1 MIFKTMPNELNGVI
15 NKVGILNR
23 SFADLKNAMSVN
35 GIRGLFNGLSP
46 FITSKDISNINEYNR
61 LVSVEGLSSQT
72 AWYRTMLSSSK
83 AAQLLFEDKKNL
95 IKTDNGLIL
104 SEKTLTQ
111 ATNSMTLAAKT
122 ASIGLKTFSI
132 AGNMLVMWGI
142 SEAISAIV
150 TAVDEYSN
158 RVQYAQERLDTF
170 NETVTNSKNEL
181 RTQEDWIK
189 EHGKRY
195 EELSHGIDNYGH
207 NVSLTTDEMNEYNS
221 LTRDIQ
227 SMFPSMVTGYNEQ
240 NNAIIRMK
248 GSVEALTE
256 SYKANVNAA
265 HADVLTDASK
275 NFGDYKTSIE
285 DAVVSKNSIQ
295 SLIGTEKITGYLQQN
310 RSLSFEIGD
319 VQYDFSKVLGNDIY
333 DELVAEIKQ
342 TKHVPGIVG
351 RYDFNFSNLSAGLQ
365 KKIRAAL
372 TTADATIK
380 TETSKIKP
388 ILEAFVYGNSG
399 KDSGYDKLSEEG
411 KQVIRNVVSSL
422 DDSFYTQFDSDT
434 DMASYFFSHFIEPLK
449 DGLDNTDLAVKIN
462 SLFSLN
468 QNDYS
473 SYQDYV
479 NAVNDII
486 NQIRESRDPKGNLL
500 YSEEQ
505 IDGLKNLFGIGKVNA
520 NGDLSGQDLI
530 DVAKDK
536 YSSIDGAD
544 DYIATLNEKELR
556 VLYDLEPN
564 ESKSLDDLKH
574 AIANLYKEAEQET
587 STVPLSFKQAWNSIG
602 TSGDEEKDKTALE
615 TKEKLLELAEAGKL
629 TKQAFRNSS
638 IADDFLNQT
647 KLSAEEAT
655 QKINELISSADQL
668 ASMKTGISSISTIL
682 GEKKEN
688 QSSKKTRTK
697 GISADTLA
705 GMPDDI
711 KEQTKE
717 YEYFV
722 EVLGDG
728 TKEMDDCRD
737 AANKLATAYI
747 TSNNFLSNLTKENK
761 DYYKSVL
768 KEMGV
773 ENAAEVVT
781 AALNKQK
788 VNAKISTFDMKNS
801 TEQEIS
807 TLGSYVKSLDDSSKA
822 LAYYTL
828 QQQIANN
835 NALDTSD
842 SVKNL
847 LKLAKQCGITG
858 EAILI
863 LKSLISNMQ
872 LLESGQITTS
882 GLEVDTRHAGEAQ
895 NHLED
900 EISSAKKRLKKIIK
914 KGMEAGTSPK
924 VTPKSSS
931 GSKSGSKK
939 EKSDKSKSTQQ
950 FDWINRSLDR
960 LSSRLDLIKAK
971 YDNLFNNKKAK
982 DSDSLLKLRNK
993 NLDKQYKLLVKT
1005 VRHQEKAQKKY
1016 TKKAD
1021 GVRISKDKKEDASL
1035 KKAVR
1040 EGRIKSKSMNKLIH
1054 SYGEPKAEKIQKYQ
1068 EWYDKAREAEKN
1080 KISAQTSRREN
1091 RIQKYQNLADTAEQR
1106 KSLAQAGKENAGT
1119 AEDKNG
1125 YIEQEK
1131 ESIETSYEYQIRIA
1145 RLKKDSLEADRLM
1158 AEKTKELLD
1167 LEIEQH
1173 QNLADKH
1180 QSLLDQ
1186 YSAEKELAA
1195 NASKKNAIIAQEQA
1209 ATKDLYA
1216 EKIAIAGL
1224 EGNISEQ
1231 QQLQA
1236 EQSKQLRDLEVE
1248 THQNLVDEYQAEL
1261 DKSSAE
1267 KENVKTSGEKNA
1279 IVDREKQLTAQL
1291 YAEKIKIA
1299 ECEGSITEKQQLQA
1313 EFTRQML
1320 LLEKE
1325 KFDHISHY
1333 YENLMRRENNAYT
1346 DLKGAT
1352 EELEA
1357 RGLAVSG
1364 KLYESQIAINNEKKK
1379 LYEKE
1384 LLSLNEQLHSIEQ
1397 ETDEWYDA
1405 VDAIQSCKNGIAE
1418 LTRDTQTLAQ
1428 ASRNVSFELSDKIIS
1443 RYDLISSEYD
1453 LLIEFMSGKNHTDDK
1468 TGIFTKE
1475 GTATLGAYYAKLLLA
1490 KNEMETFQASMS
1502 DMYQKLQSGEKGYTD
1517 QKAWDEYYGYM
1528 DKAFQ
1533 LEKAYYGLRQDM
1545 AGQMEKRYTAE
1556 LECLQDIINKRKELL
1571 QTEKDEYDYRRTIEE
1586 KTKNIGT
1593 LAKQIQALNGDDSE
1607 AARTKLQQLRVSLD
1621 DAQKDLQDTEYDR
1634 WLSDQQTMLDDLY
1647 NEFHD
1652 FIDGKLSDTD
1662 ALFNEALTYLKEK
1675 DIGAE
1680 ISDVLHTYADTYG
1693 HTYSPD
1699 FMNIQTALGK
1709 EGDIVKAIT
1718 GVSATISEK
1727 YQNQL
1732 KATQD
1737 AGNVIRL
1744 ISEIGQV
1751 DYDGEGRKRLIEA
1764 ENAYHSL
1771 SPEAKSIVDTTS
1783 VNGLTT
1789 LKQKQTEWV
1798 GITEARKQETARAEQ
1813 AAAQQRLE
1821 AENQQKREAFKNLI
1835 RRTYLADAHTYA
1847 NTSTQF
1853 VSNLKLDKLLMAN
1866 GLFREDNYPL
1876 SEAGVK
1882 SIMTQLGFSR
1892 SESHDMDSMYN
1903 YMKNIGFSEGG
1914 IAQTIQ
1920 NVPGMNG
1927 DHGWATLTKGEA
1939 VLTPQQAKD
1948 FKILAQN
1955 LNVLNPAVHM
1965 LQHLSGP
1972 NVNAVS
1978 PANSTTIGDVH
1989 VTVDLPNVT
1998 NYDEFKQKMQSDPK
2012 IEQMFKSM
2020 IWDKGSLSKYRINV
2034 R

>member
-1 MIFKTMPNELNGVI
+1 MLRTWNNAVKQGCTNQETFNTIIAAADDKTKMYFASLNKGKGTI
-15 NKVGILNR
+15 E
-23 SFADLKNAMSVN
+23 
-35 GIRGLFNGLSP
+35 GLRTACGNLS
-46 FITSKDISNINEYNR
+46 
-61 LVSVEGLSSQT
+61 LSSQ
-72 AWYRTMLSSSK
+72 AAALGMKALS
-83 AAQLLFEDKKNL
+83 L
-95 IKTDNGLIL
+95 
-104 SEKTLTQ
+104 
-111 ATNSMTLAAKT
+111 
-122 ASIGLKTFSI
+122 
-132 AGNMLVMWGI
+132 AGNMLVSMAISFGI
-142 SEAISAIV
+142 SELIQGIDYLINYEEKQKEALENAKAATEEAARSIRDLKSEMSDTSSKAQSLSSEYAKLVQGVDPFTNENRKLSTEQYERFLDVNNQLAQLFPSLTKNYDQNGNAILGLSGNVDTV
-150 TAVDEYSN
+150 TASIQRLVEQQNNLAKVDMQKHLDEYVNGADDSDGIFK
-158 RVQYAQERLDTF
+158 VLEGYKKD
-170 NETVTNSKNEL
+170 VKNS
-181 RTQEDWIK
+181 
-189 EHGKRY
+189 EHD
-195 EELSHGIDNYGH
+195 L
-207 NVSLTTDEMNEYNS
+207 NS
-221 LTRDIQ
+221 LKETYDK
-227 SMFPSMVTGYNEQ
+227 MMANTGGEYFATNGRAWNDYLDDAKDKLGQEAYDALYHATVYGQ
-240 NNAIIRMK
+240 GEGFGGQTTYTIDFSRLQLDETTK
-248 GSVEALTE
+248 GKITE
-256 SYKANVNAA
+256 SYTTFYQ
-265 HADVLTDASK
+265 DLASTLDTKKSELETK
-275 NFGDYKTSIE
+275 NHEMSDTMMVWVE
-285 DAVVSKNSIQ
+285 DLDLYKNSDNDTFKRLIESMVGSIQ
-295 SLIGTEKITGYLQQN
+295 WSDLQIEEGNLDEAKQFIQQLVINPLASACKDPNTKLEIVSAANSLFTL
-310 RSLSFEIGD
+310 
-319 VQYDFSKVLGNDIY
+319 DFSKMSYKDASAKINNFVRTIRDNINKSLPQELQKSDSDIY
-333 DELVAEIKQ
+333 HMFGLGDYQ
-342 TKHVPGIVG
+342 
-351 RYDFNFSNLSAGLQ
+351 NLSDKMSNSLSDLAPKGSEDYKRLEKYTDAFTQ
-365 KKIRAAL
+365 KQAEAWLTATNGAKNAA
-372 TTADATIK
+372 
-380 TETSKIKP
+380 
-388 ILEAFVYGNSG
+388 EA
-399 KDSGYDKLSEEG
+399 
-411 KQVIRNVVSSL
+411 IRN
-422 DDSFYTQFDSDT
+422 YERT
-434 DMASYFFSHFIEPLK
+434 
-449 DGLDNTDLAVKIN
+449 
-462 SLFSLN
+462 LN
-468 QNDYS
+468 
-473 SYQDYV
+473 
-479 NAVNDII
+479 A
-486 NQIRESRDPKGNLL
+486 
-500 YSEEQ
+500 
-505 IDGLKNLFGIGKVNA
+505 
-520 NGDLSGQDLI
+520 
-530 DVAKDK
+530 AKD
-536 YSSIDGAD
+536 
-544 DYIATLNEKELR
+544 
-556 VLYDLEPN
+556 
-564 ESKSLDDLKH
+564 
-574 AIANLYKEAEQET
+574 T
-587 STVPLSFKQAWNSIG
+587 SPTSFSEAWNSIG
-602 TSGDEEKDKTALE
+602 TSGDEEKDKAALE

-638 IADDFLNQT
+638 IADDFLKQT

-668 ASMKTGISSISTIL
+668 ASLKTGISSISSIL
-682 GEKKEN
+682 REKNEY
-688 QSSKKTRTK
+688 QSTKKTRNK
-697 GISADTLA
+697 GIAADTLA

-711 KEQTKE
+711 KAQTKE
-717 YEYFV
+717 YKDFV

-728 TKEMDDCRD
+728 TSSMDACK
-737 AANKLATAYI
+737 AAASSLATAYVN
-747 TSNNFLSNLTKENK
+747 SGNFLSNLTDENK
-761 DYYKSVL
+761 EYYKSVL
-768 KEMGV
+768 EEMGV
-773 ENAAEVVT
+773 ENAAEIVEHARNKQIVGTRIATLNLT
-781 AALNKQK
+781 AA
-788 VNAKISTFDMKNS
+788 

-807 TLGSYVKSLDDSSKA
+807 ELGSYITALDGTSTA
-822 LAYYTL
+822 LGYYVL
-828 QQQIANN
+828 QQQIAKH

-842 SVKNL
+842 SINH
-847 LKLAKQCGITG
+847 LKTLAEQCGITG
-858 EAILI
+858 EAIALMT
-863 LKSLISNMQ
+863 SLADDAKEVENYLNNGGEHDKHAGDVISN
-872 LLESGQITTS
+872 IDYKNR
-882 GLEVDTRHAGEAQ
+882 V
-895 NHLED
+895 
-900 EISSAKKRLKKIIK
+900 KKKKDRLKKLINQGK
-914 KGMEAGTSPK
+914 KPK
-924 VTPKSSS
+924 LQINEDKTKNKSES
-931 GSKSGSKK
+931 GKESKNR
-939 EKSDKSKSTQQ
+939 SDKPKSTQQ

-971 YDNLFNNKKAK
+971 YDNLFNSKKAK

-1195 NASKKNAIIAQEQA
+1195 NASKKNAIIAQEQS
-1209 ATKDLYA
+1209 ATRDLYA

-1224 EGNISEQ
+1224 EGSISEQ
-1231 QQLQA
+1231 KKLQA

-1248 THQNLVDEYQAEL
+1248 THQNLIDEYQAEL
-1261 DKSSAE
+1261 EKSSAE

-1333 YENLMRRENNAYT
+1333 YENLMRRKDNAYT
-1346 DLKGAT
+1346 DLKSMT

-1364 KLYESQIAINNEKKK
+1364 KLFESQIAINNEKKK

-1384 LLSLNEQLHSIEQ
+1384 LLSLNEQLHSIKQ

-1680 ISDVLHTYADTYG
+1680 ISDVLHTYSDTYG

-1751 DYDGEGRKRLIEA
+1751 DYDGEGRKRLA
-1764 ENAYHSL
+1764 KAKNAYHSL

-1789 LKQKQTEWV
+1789 LEQKQTEWN
-1798 GITEARKQETARAEQ
+1798 GIAEARKQETARAEQ

-1821 AENQQKREAFKNLI
+1821 AENQQKREAFKDLI

-1847 NTSTQF
+1847 NTSSQF
-1853 VSNLKLDKLLMAN
+1853 VSHMKLDKLLIAN
-1866 GLFREDNYPL
+1866 GLYREDNYPL

-1892 SESHDMDSMYN
+1892 PESQDMDSMYN